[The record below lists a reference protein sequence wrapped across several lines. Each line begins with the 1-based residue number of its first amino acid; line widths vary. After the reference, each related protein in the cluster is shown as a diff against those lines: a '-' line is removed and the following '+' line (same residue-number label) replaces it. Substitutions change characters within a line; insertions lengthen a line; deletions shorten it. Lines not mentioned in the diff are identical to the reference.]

1 MSAEEDLKSA
11 YEAFKGDDYAT
22 ASQLFYKV
30 YQSPEVAEDEALR
43 RETAW
48 NLGLA
53 CALQDDLEASRGW
66 FQASGYGPEKF
77 EEQQLG
83 EFYRQVV
90 LQEK

>member
-11 YEAFKGDDYAT
+11 YEAFGADDYAT

-30 YQSPEVAEDEALR
+30 YESPEAAGDDTLK

-48 NLGLA
+48 NLGLS
-53 CALQDDLEASRGW
+53 CALQDDLDASRGW
-66 FQASGYGPEKF
+66 FRASGYGRERF

-83 EFYRQVV
+83 EFYRTVV
-90 LQEK
+90 LQEQ